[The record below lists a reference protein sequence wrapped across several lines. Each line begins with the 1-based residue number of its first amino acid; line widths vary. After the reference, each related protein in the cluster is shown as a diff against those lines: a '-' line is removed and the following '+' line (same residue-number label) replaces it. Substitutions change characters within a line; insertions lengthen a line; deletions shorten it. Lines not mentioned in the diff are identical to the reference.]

1 LIRRS
6 LFLTAALFLFTAS
19 PASAD
24 YQPFVGVSYQHVEYS
39 IGARP
44 VAYDL
49 VDIDLSAP
57 GISFLVTESNG
68 AAPRDTNRETTL
80 DYVSRVHAQIGIN
93 ANFFNPFDGSQVSG
107 DPASLG
113 GLSASKGDV
122 YSAWSA
128 PWPAVN
134 IDKNNNVTFLTSAP
148 DPATVYNGVA
158 GNYRI
163 VTGGV
168 AQVFNFAPLSA
179 DTFPDAHTAI
189 GLTSANHLLLLT
201 VDGRSLTHS
210 LGLSINELGALMAS
224 LGARDAINLDG
235 GGSTT
240 MVLADSTPRVVNV
253 PSGTLRPVGNN
264 LAVFA
269 RPVPEPG
276 SLALLGVGA
285 GAILFVR
292 IKRSGRSSRVLRDQ
306 PSIHGS

>member
-1 LIRRS
+1 MIRRS
-6 LFLTAALFLFTAS
+6 LFLTAALCLFTAS
-19 PASAD
+19 LASAD

-39 IGARP
+39 IGAYP

-107 DPASLG
+107 DPTSLG
-113 GLSASKGDV
+113 GLSASNGDV

-128 PWPAVN
+128 SWPAVT
-134 IDKNNNVTFLTSAP
+134 IDKNNDVKFLTSAP
-148 DPATVYNGVA
+148 NPATVYNAVA

-163 VTGGV
+163 VAGGV
-168 AQVFNFAPLSA
+168 AQVFNFAPLSP
-179 DTFPDAHTAI
+179 DRFPDAHTAI
-189 GLTSANHLLLLT
+189 GLTSNKHLLLLT
-201 VDGRSLTHS
+201 VDGRSPTHS
-210 LGLSINELGALMAS
+210 VGLSINALGALMAS
-224 LGARDAINLDG
+224 LGAQDAINLDG

-240 MVLADSTPRVVNV
+240 MVLADSSPRVVNV

-276 SLALLGVGA
+276 SLALLGLGA
-285 GAILFVR
+285 GMLLVVR
-292 IKRSGRSSRVLRDQ
+292 VKRSAR
-306 PSIHGS
+306 